1 MKKLT
6 LVALCA
12 GALTLSACGG
22 GATVED
28 SSVSTTASTLASLSK
43 DTASAKASTT
53 VDSTETSDPG
63 KHQNANNRPAPAPR
77 DQGAREVSEAP
88 AAEPVYSE
96 TDRALLERLQKDG
109 VKTDGVEDQIIGT
122 ANTICHE
129 EADYRT
135 TVRAVAGQ
143 LIEQNR
149 TDLPLDRAAAVI
161 ETAAREAYC

>member
-28 SSVSTTASTLASLSK
+28 STAPTTGSTITSLSK
-43 DTASAKASTT
+43 DTAGAKTSTT
-53 VDSTETSDPG
+53 DSTETTDPG

-88 AAEPVYSE
+88 SAAPVYSD

-109 VKTDGVEDQIIGT
+109 VKTDGVEDQILGT
-122 ANTICHE
+122 ANTVCHE
-129 EADYRT
+129 EEDYRT

>member
-6 LVALCA
+6 LAALCA

-28 SSVSTTASTLASLSK
+28 SSVPTTGSTVTSLSK
-43 DTASAKASTT
+43 DTAAAKTSDAA
-53 VDSTETSDPG
+53 DSTETTDPG

-77 DQGAREVSEAP
+77 DQGAREISEAP
-88 AAEPVYSE
+88 SAAPAYSE
-96 TDRALLERLQKDG
+96 TDRALLDRLQKDG
-109 VKTDGVEDQIIGT
+109 VKTDGVEAQMIGT
-122 ANTICHE
+122 ANTVCQE
-129 EADYRT
+129 EKDYRT

>member
-28 SSVSTTASTLASLSK
+28 STAPTTGSTITSLSK
-43 DTASAKASTT
+43 DTAGAKTSTT
-53 VDSTETSDPG
+53 DSTETTDPG

-88 AAEPVYSE
+88 SAAPVYSD

-109 VKTDGVEDQIIGT
+109 VKTDGVEDQILGT
-122 ANTICHE
+122 VNTVCHE
-129 EADYRT
+129 EEDYRT